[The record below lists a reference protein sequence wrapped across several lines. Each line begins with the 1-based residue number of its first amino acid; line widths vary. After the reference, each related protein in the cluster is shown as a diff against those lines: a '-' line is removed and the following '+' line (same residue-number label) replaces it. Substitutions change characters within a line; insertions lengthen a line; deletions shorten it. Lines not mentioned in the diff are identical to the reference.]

1 MAQNGSN
8 PLLLALAIIGA
19 IALVVILG
27 SWLFHASMMG
37 GGMMGGG
44 MGGMMGG
51 MGAAAWLLG
60 LLAVAGVVAIA
71 LLLTRRRA

>member
-19 IALVVILG
+19 IALILILG

-60 LLAVAGVVAIA
+60 FLVVAGIVAVVVLLA
-71 LLLTRRRA
+71 RRSA